1 MASPWSCFH
10 RRFHSPSAQARFG
23 PVRFARY
30 WFSWMDG
37 CCPPYVS
44 MEPMWL
50 VRGCVRRTDG
60 VCSGPKGRLRHARL
74 AAAAVLLSLGVEVIE
89 VTLKGRG
96 AFRRAWEE
104 KWETSITT
112 WSCAASIRWLATW
125 QHQTPAPPWH
135 GPLEVALRVRVRAS
149 HRDAK
154 TSKPTPNLRHG
165 ICRYNSLSAKYV
177 SLEGPRFT
185 TYYLRRLSPFVVLRV
200 ACDPSISRAAS
211 STHSDRRS

>member
-74 AAAAVLLSLGVEVIE
+74 AAAAVLLSLGAEVIE

-135 GPLEVALRVRVRAS
+135 GPLEVALRSGSARHTATRKPRNQHQTCDTGSAVTIPFPQNMSHLRGQGSPLKLPAPPFPFCCLACCVRS
-149 HRDAK
+149 ID
-154 TSKPTPNLRHG
+154 
-165 ICRYNSLSAKYV
+165 LSR
-177 SLEGPRFT
+177 G
-185 TYYLRRLSPFVVLRV
+185 VLH
-200 ACDPSISRAAS
+200 
-211 STHSDRRS
+211 TQ